1 MNDSRRP
8 PLHADT
14 HPGDGPPVLLV
25 HGFLSSRAH
34 WLPNLDA
41 LRTVCTPV
49 VVELYGHGRSP
60 VAAEPTPAAYVEE
73 FERLRREHGVERWS
87 VVGQSLGGALCL
99 GYTLARPER
108 VERVVITNSASAF
121 ATDEWVEQMLSDA
134 ERQASR
140 IEAAG
145 RRFLDTHPMHPS
157 RGRRTPDRVR
167 DELIADYD
175 LHEPA
180 GIAALV
186 RHTAPTSSVR
196 AHASA
201 IDVPVLLTVGVGEK
215 SFEPS
220 RRFATETIPDLTVVE
235 LAAGHNVNL
244 HDVEGWNTA
253 VCEFLASP

>member
-1 MNDSRRP
+1 VTGRRP
-8 PLHADT
+8 LHSDT
-14 HPGDGPPVLLV
+14 HPGDGPPVLFV

-60 VAAEPTPAAYVEE
+60 VADEPTPAAYVEE
-73 FERLRREHGVERWS
+73 FDRLRAAHGVDSWA

-99 GYTLARPER
+99 HYALALPER

-121 ATDEWVEQMLSDA
+121 ATDGWVEQMLSDA
-134 ERQASR
+134 ESQAAA
-140 IEAAG
+140 IESAG
-145 RRFLDTHPMHPS
+145 RRFLDEHPMHPL
-157 RGRRTPDRVR
+157 RGRRTPEHVR
-167 DELIADYD
+167 AELVADYS
-175 LHEPA
+175 LHRPE

-196 AHASA
+196 ARAAA
-201 IDVPVLLTVGVGEK
+201 IEVPVLLTVGAREE
-215 SFEPS
+215 SFEPA
-220 RRFATETIPDLTVVE
+220 RRFATATIPDLTVVE

-244 HDVEGWNTA
+244 HDVDGWNAA
-253 VCEFLASP
+253 VCAFLRG